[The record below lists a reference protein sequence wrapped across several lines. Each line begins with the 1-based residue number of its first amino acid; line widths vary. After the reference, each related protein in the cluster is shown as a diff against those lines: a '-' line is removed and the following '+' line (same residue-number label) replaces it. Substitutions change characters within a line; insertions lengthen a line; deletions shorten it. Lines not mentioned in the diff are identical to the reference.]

1 MTQLESA
8 RKGVVTDQMRAVA
21 ADEGVAEQALRSSIE
36 EGLVVVPANR
46 EHAGLRA
53 IGIGECLRTKV
64 NANIGTSP
72 ERSSPGEEL
81 DKLRVALEA
90 GADTV
95 MDLSIG
101 GDIDRTRRSVIENS
115 PAPVGTVP
123 IYQAAIEAG
132 GPAQMSM
139 ASYMRV
145 LERHARDG
153 VDFVTVHAGLLR
165 AAVPLAEKR
174 LMGVVSRG
182 GSFLVKWM
190 TTHGGENF
198 LYEHFD
204 DLLALARQYDVTMS
218 LGDGLRPGCVED
230 ATDQAQL
237 HELQVLGELTER
249 CRQAGVQVMVEGPG
263 HVPLNQIA
271 ENVRLEK
278 DWCGRAPFYVLGPLP
293 TDVAPGYD
301 HIVAAIG
308 GALAAANGADFLCYV
323 TPKEHVGLPDAAD
336 VREGV
341 IVSRIAAHIA
351 DVAKGLPAA
360 ARWDARMSRARA
372 ERNWEDMACNAL
384 DPQRMRAMLATE
396 SKGDRCSMCGEFC
409 AVKIFREATAG
420 RNTEGA

>member
-1 MTQLESA
+1 MTQLLSA
-8 RKGVVTDQMRAVA
+8 REGIVTEHMRAVC
-21 ADEGVAEQALRSSIE
+21 ADEGVEEAALRERIE
-36 EGLVVVPANR
+36 QGLVVVPANR
-46 EHAGLRA
+46 EHRGLKA
-53 IGIGECLRTKV
+53 VGIGEGLRTKV

-72 ERSSPGEEL
+72 ERSCPEEEL
-81 DKLRVALEA
+81 AKLRAALEA

-101 GDIDRTRRSVIENS
+101 GDIDRTRRLVVESC
-115 PAPVGTVP
+115 PAPLGTVP
-123 IYQAAIEAG
+123 IYQAALEAG
-132 GPAQMSM
+132 GPAEMSL

-153 VDFVTVHAGLLR
+153 VDFVTVHAGLR
-165 AAVPLAEKR
+165 REAVPLAEKR

-190 TTHGGENF
+190 RAHGRENF

-204 DLLALARQYDVTMS
+204 ELLALAREYDMTMS

-230 ATDQAQL
+230 ATDEAQL
-237 HELQVLGELTER
+237 HELKVLGELTER

-271 ENVRLEK
+271 RNVQLEK
-278 DWCGRAPFYVLGPLP
+278 EWCGRAPFYVLGPLP

-301 HIVAAIG
+301 HIVGAIG
-308 GALAAANGADFLCYV
+308 GALAAASGADFLCYV

-351 DVAKGLPAA
+351 DLARGLPSAV
-360 ARWDARMSRARA
+360 RWDARMSRART
-372 ERNWEDMACNAL
+372 ERDWADMARLAL
-384 DPQRMRAMLATE
+384 DPRRFNALIDTE

-409 AVKIFREATAG
+409 AVKIFHEHDAPKP
-420 RNTEGA
+420 

>member
-8 RKGVVTDQMRAVA
+8 RKGIITDHMRTVS
-21 ADEGVAEQALRSSIE
+21 ADEGVAEQDLRSRIE

-46 EHAGLRA
+46 QHAGLKP

-72 ERSSPGEEL
+72 ERSSPAEEL
-81 DKLRVALEA
+81 DKLRIALEA

-101 GDIDRTRRSVIENS
+101 GDIDRTRRMVIESS

-132 GPAQMSM
+132 GPAEMSLK
-139 ASYMRV
+139 SYMRV
-145 LERHARDG
+145 LERHAQDG
-153 VDFVTVHAGLLR
+153 VDFVTVHAGLLK

-190 TTHGGENF
+190 RTHGEQNF
-198 LYEHFD
+198 LYENFD
-204 DLLALARQYDVTMS
+204 ELLALAREYDMTMS

-237 HELQVLGELTER
+237 HELEVLGELAER

-271 ENVRLEK
+271 ENVRLAK

-360 ARWDARMSRARA
+360 TRWDARMSRARA
-372 ERNWEDMACNAL
+372 DRDWAAMASHAL
-384 DPQRMRAMLATE
+384 DPQRFNALVATE
-396 SKGDRCSMCGEFC
+396 SKSDRCSMCGEFC
-409 AVKIFREATAG
+409 AMKVFREAAG
-420 RNTEGA
+420 RDAKGD

>member
-1 MTQLESA
+1 VTQLLSA
-8 RKGVVTDQMRAVA
+8 RQGIVTDHMRTVCA
-21 ADEGVAEQALRSSIE
+21 AEGVPEQALRSRIE

-46 EHAGLRA
+46 EHAGLKA
-53 IGIGECLRTKV
+53 VGIGECLRTKV

-72 ERSSPGEEL
+72 ERSCPEEEL
-81 DKLRVALEA
+81 AKLHAVLEA

-101 GDIDRTRRSVIENS
+101 GDIDRTRRLVIENS

-123 IYQAAIEAG
+123 IYQAALEAG
-132 GPAQMSM
+132 GPAQMSLD
-139 ASYMRV
+139 SYMRV

-153 VDFVTVHAGLLR
+153 VDFVTVHAGLRLS
-165 AAVPLAEKR
+165 AVPLAERR

-182 GSFLVKWM
+182 GSFLIKWM
-190 TTHGGENF
+190 RRHGRENF

-204 DLLALARQYDVTMS
+204 ELLALAREYDVTMS
-218 LGDGLRPGCVED
+218 LGDGLRPGCIED
-230 ATDQAQL
+230 ATDEAQL
-237 HELQVLGELTER
+237 DELKVLGELTGR
-249 CRQAGVQVMVEGPG
+249 CREAGVQVMVEGPG

-278 DWCGRAPFYVLGPLP
+278 EWCSRAPFYVLGPLP

-301 HIVAAIG
+301 HIVGAIG
-308 GALAAANGADFLCYV
+308 GALAAASGADFLCYV

-341 IVSRIAAHIA
+341 VVSRIAAHIA
-351 DVAKGLPAA
+351 DLAKGLPAA
-360 ARWDARMSRARA
+360 AKWDARMSRART
-372 ERNWEDMACNAL
+372 ERDWADMARNAL
-384 DPQRMRAMLATE
+384 DPQRLNALLATE

-409 AVKIFREATAG
+409 AVKLFHEP
-420 RNTEGA
+420 EPS

>member
-8 RKGVVTDQMRAVA
+8 RKGIVTDHMRTVC
-21 ADEGVAEQALRSSIE
+21 ADEGVAEPALRSRIE
-36 EGLVVVPANR
+36 DGLVVVPSNR
-46 EHAGLRA
+46 QHTGLRA
-53 IGIGECLRTKV
+53 VGIGECLRTKV

-72 ERSSPGEEL
+72 ERSCPEDEL
-81 DKLRVALEA
+81 GKLRVALEA

-101 GDIDRTRRSVIENS
+101 GDIDRTRRMIIENS

-132 GPAQMSM
+132 GPADMSLD
-139 ASYMRV
+139 SYLRV

-308 GALAAANGADFLCYV
+308 GALAAANGANFLCYV

-351 DVAKGLPAA
+351 DVDKGLPAA
-360 ARWDARMSRARA
+360 GRWDACMSRARA
-372 ERNWEDMACNAL
+372 DRNWAEMAQHAL
-384 DPQRMRAMLATE
+384 DPQRFNALVATE

-420 RNTEGA
+420 RDAKDA